1 MTRQGLFVLEG
12 RPALLARV
20 GGAAAGV
27 QVLVDRQVVL
37 PGEAL
42 EAVVASVP
50 VVRLN
55 LNSKI

>member
-1 MTRQGLFVLEG
+1 MTRQGLLVLEG

-20 GGAAAGV
+20 GGPAAGV

-50 VVRLN
+50 IVRLN
-55 LNSKI
+55 LN

>member
-1 MTRQGLFVLEG
+1 MTRQGLLVLEG